1 MLERFYNPMQ
11 IILGIL
17 SFLLPLGTILYA
29 ADLFR
34 KFGLIFYQE
43 QFVSAMFGLASA
55 LVFLGLPEIK
65 SHEKRRSFSKFN
77 ILLAVLSIAG
87 WGYVAIYYPML
98 SELTATPPL
107 FGIILAT
114 MLIVLLLEGLRRTAG
129 LAITSVA
136 LGFIVLALVGHLLP
150 GELTGRKLYIDR
162 LLYYFVWDS
171 TAILGTPLKIVTT
184 VVVTF
189 VLFGQALFLSGGSSF
204 FTDIS
209 NVLMGKYRGGPAKI
223 SIVASSLF
231 GTISGSAV
239 ANVISTGVVTIPL
252 MKEAGYRPHIA
263 GAIEAVASTG
273 GQLMPPVMGVTAF
286 VMAEFLQVPYA
297 SVAIAAILPSLIY
310 YIALFI
316 EADLEAGRYGIARV
330 PKDKIPP
337 SLPVIKNGIHFS
349 VPFIILITTIF
360 WLNYP
365 LEECGFLASISV
377 VILSLVIGYKGK
389 RLNLKGLFQIMTT
402 TGRIVL
408 DMFMIGAAAG
418 VVIGALNISGL
429 GFGLTLSL
437 IHIAGGNLFVLL
449 ILTAIVSIILGMGM
463 PTLPVYILLATLV
476 APALIEM
483 KIDPMAA
490 HLFILYYGMMSMITP
505 PVAVAAFAAAT
516 LSGADAMRTGYAA
529 MRFGWTAFVVPFLFV
544 FSKTLL
550 MKGGLLNILID
561 IVTAI
566 SGIWFI
572 SAAMI
577 GFSVREIGTIKRIIF
592 AIAGSCL
599 LIPIGIFN
607 VARYINIA
615 GVFLGAIILWLEFS
629 TAKNKNF
636 HSL

>member
-1 MLERFYNPMQ
+1 MKNFLN
-11 IILGIL
+11 LL

-29 ADLFR
+29 SDLFR
-34 KFGLIFYQE
+34 KFGLVFYQE
-43 QFVSAMFGLASA
+43 QFVAAMFGVASV
-55 LVFLGLPEIK
+55 LVFLALPAIK
-65 SHEKRRSFSKFN
+65 ARGKKESISWFDTSLGV
-77 ILLAVLSIAG
+77 ISIAG
-87 WGYVAIYYPML
+87 WGYVAIYYPIL
-98 SELTATPPL
+98 SELTAKPPF
-107 FGIILAT
+107 FGILLSFL
-114 MLIVLLLEGLRRTAG
+114 LIILLLEGLRRTAG
-129 LAITSVA
+129 IAITAVA
-136 LGFIVLALVGHLLP
+136 LGFIILALVGHLFP

-189 VLFGQALFLSGGSSF
+189 VLFGQALFLSGGSTF

-209 NVLMGKYRGGPAKI
+209 NVLMGRYRGGPAKI
-223 SIVASSLF
+223 AIVASSLF

-252 MKEAGYRPHIA
+252 MKETGYRPHIA

-286 VMAEFLQVPYA
+286 IMAEFLQVPYA
-297 SVAIAAILPSLIY
+297 SVAIAAIVPSLIY

-316 EADLEAGRYGIARV
+316 EADLEAAKYGLKKI

-365 LEECGFLASISV
+365 LEECGLFAVLSV
-377 VILSLVIGYKGK
+377 IALSVTIGYKGK
-389 RLNLKGLFQIMTT
+389 RLNIKELFQIMTT

-408 DMFMIGAAAG
+408 DMFLIGAAAG
-418 VVIGALNISGL
+418 IVIGALNISGL

-437 IHIAGGNLFVLL
+437 IHIAGGNLLILL
-449 ILTAIVSIILGMGM
+449 VLTAIVSIILGMGM

-483 KIDPMAA
+483 KIDPLAA

-550 MKGGLLNILID
+550 LRGNSIHILVD
-561 IVTAI
+561 IATAI

-577 GFSVREIGTIKRIIF
+577 GYTLKEIRIFKRIIL
-592 AIAGSCL
+592 AIAGACL
-599 LIPIGIFN
+599 LLPIGIFSQ
-607 VARYINIA
+607 ARYINIIGA
-615 GVFLGAIILWLEFS
+615 CLGAILLWIDFS
-629 TAKNKNF
+629 MPKQN
-636 HSL
+636 